1 MMDHEVLFHLDN
13 LRECDVEY
21 IVDVLGITSEQ
32 LIESFLPEALAFIKE
47 DMG

>member
-1 MMDHEVLFHLDN
+1 MDDLMMLYHLDN

-32 LIESFLPEALAFIKE
+32 LIESFLPEAIAFIKE
-47 DMG
+47 DME